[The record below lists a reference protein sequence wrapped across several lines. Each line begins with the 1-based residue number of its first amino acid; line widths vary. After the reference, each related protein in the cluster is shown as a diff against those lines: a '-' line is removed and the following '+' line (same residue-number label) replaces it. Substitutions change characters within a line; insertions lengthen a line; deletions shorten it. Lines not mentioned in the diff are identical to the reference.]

1 MDGFMDEEKKQ
12 KKADFDVETTDFG
25 FEADLAGT
33 SVRVDL
39 LDFHRANKGA
49 LTALQAAHKTPLS
62 LARQAL
68 MNGEDPHLH
77 SRFFPGHLGDM
88 MLTLLMQRCADEE
101 HPWTELRCFH
111 KDDPTMERAPAYS
124 RVDLGPRGVFE
135 VPVEAELHLDL
146 GPHKAMLYMTHDHD
160 GDRRFHLGV
169 PKANRP
175 MADQFFEQLEDDVFS
190 TLLKGML
197 MTSVY
202 RVLDR
207 AKFVDER
214 LTLSESIEADIQRE
228 VIDYVPLMEELEGMG
243 VPSSRGVLLVGEPGT
258 GKTMIVKHV
267 ARELTDLSI
276 ILVTPDELGRGSIR
290 RIFEHARRMSP
301 SMVVLEDIDN
311 VGAISR
317 DIAQHPILGELLV
330 AMDGTDGNSG
340 VIAMAT
346 TNNIGLL
353 DGAIRARPGRFDRV
367 IPITA
372 PTAEV
377 RRTMLGRQFDTFGG
391 RPEGLDMRGLVRK
404 TEGLTGAYLNEVVKS
419 AFIRSRQR
427 GLDAISLTDLD
438 AAVADVIGSRRT
450 ATSGP
455 TNTSSHA
462 TPPSELFA

>member
-1 MDGFMDEEKKQ
+1 MDGFMEEKRKQ
-12 KKADFDVETTDFG
+12 ESTDFDVQTTDFA

-33 SVRVDL
+33 AVRFDL

-49 LTALQAAHKTPLS
+49 LTTLRASEKSQLV
-62 LARQAL
+62 LARREL
-68 MNGEDPHLH
+68 MGGHDPHLH
-77 SRFFPGHLGDM
+77 SRFFPRQLGDL
-88 MLTLLMQRCADEE
+88 MLTLLHRRCADED
-101 HPWTELRCFH
+101 HPWVQLRCFH
-111 KDDPTMERAPAYS
+111 QEDVTMERSPAYS

-135 VPVEAELHLDL
+135 VPVDAELHLDL
-146 GPHKAMLYMTHDHD
+146 GTHKAMLYMTHDHD

-169 PKANRP
+169 PKEHRAA
-175 MADQFFEQLEDDVFS
+175 ADRFFEEIENAVF
-190 TLLKGML
+190 TCLLKGML
-197 MTSVY
+197 MTSTY

-207 AKFVDER
+207 AKFVDDR
-214 LTLSESIEADIQRE
+214 LTLSKAIEADIQRE
-228 VIDYVPLMEELEGMG
+228 IIDYVPLMEELEGLG

-267 ARELTDLSI
+267 ARELSDLSI

-301 SMVVLEDIDN
+301 AMVVLEDIDN

-330 AMDGTDGNSG
+330 AMDGTDGNTG
-340 VIAMAT
+340 VVALAT
-346 TNNIGLL
+346 TNNIKLL

-377 RRTMLGRQFDTFGG
+377 RRSMLGRQFETFGG
-391 RPEGLDMRGLVRK
+391 RPEGLDMRWLVRE

-427 GLDAISLTDLD
+427 GLDGINLPELE
-438 AAVADVIGSRRT
+438 AAVRDVIGSRQM
-450 ATSGP
+450 ATEGP
-455 TNTSSHA
+455 A
-462 TPPSELFA
+462 TPNGRSKAPSGIFA